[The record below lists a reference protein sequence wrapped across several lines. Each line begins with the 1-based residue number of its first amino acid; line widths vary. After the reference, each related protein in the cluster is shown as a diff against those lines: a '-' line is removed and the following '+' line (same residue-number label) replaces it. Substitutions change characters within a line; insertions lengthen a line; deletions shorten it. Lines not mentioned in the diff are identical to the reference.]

1 LPAKI
6 LVAED
11 EPDLRKASKIVL
23 EGAGYQVVEASDGDE
38 ALKKADSERPDLIL
52 SDVVIPNRSG
62 LEVCKILKNRPQTRL
77 IPILLFIVLGRD
89 IDKKLSEEAGADGYI
104 VKPFTPNDLVAEV
117 RKHLERA
124 SYKK

>member
-1 LPAKI
+1 M
-6 LVAED
+6 
-11 EPDLRKASKIVL
+11 
-23 EGAGYQVVEASDGDE
+23 
-38 ALKKADSERPDLIL
+38 
-52 SDVVIPNRSG
+52 PNRSG